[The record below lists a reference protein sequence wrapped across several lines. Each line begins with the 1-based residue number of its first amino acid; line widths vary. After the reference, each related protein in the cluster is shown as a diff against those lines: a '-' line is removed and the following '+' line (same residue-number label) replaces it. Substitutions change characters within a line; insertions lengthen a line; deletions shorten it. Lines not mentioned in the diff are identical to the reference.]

1 MDVQAIDQ
9 SLLPADV
16 RKGGAKAQQL
26 YEAALGF
33 ERELVA
39 QLTQGLTDT
48 TQADDGSSSDGSDG
62 SDGTDAVTQLY
73 QDMLPGTLADSIQA
87 SGGLGLAQQLYS
99 SLGSGQ

>member
-16 RKGGAKAQQL
+16 RKGGAKAQQM

-48 TQADDGSSSDGSDG
+48 TQTDDGSSDDG

-87 SGGLGLAQQLYS
+87 NGGLGLAQQLYS

>member
-1 MDVQAIDQ
+1 MDVQPIDQ
-9 SLLPADV
+9 AQLPADV
-16 RKGGAKAQQL
+16 RAGGAKARQL

-48 TQADDGSSSDGSDG
+48 TQADDGSSDDG

-87 SGGLGLAQQLYS
+87 NGGLGLAQQLS
-99 SLGSGQ
+99 TSLTAGSGQ